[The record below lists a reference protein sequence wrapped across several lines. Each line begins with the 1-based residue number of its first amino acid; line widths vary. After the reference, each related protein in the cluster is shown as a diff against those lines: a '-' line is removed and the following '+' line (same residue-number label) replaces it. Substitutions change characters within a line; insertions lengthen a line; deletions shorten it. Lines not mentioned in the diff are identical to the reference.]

1 MKKWM
6 IRALSALLI
15 AAFLPVS
22 VLADQYDLN
31 DGSVTVTTTKQADG
45 STKQEVKHNSLR
57 FSVLH
62 PQGQHQARQ

>member
-15 AAFLPVS
+15 AAFLPLS

-45 STKQEVKHNSLR
+45 STKQEV
-57 FSVLH
+57 
-62 PQGQHQARQ
+62 